1 MKICVFTR
9 ISPAHG
15 IKGGM
20 EGHCEALSQ
29 ELAKRGHQLFIITT
43 RHPKDIIDEEHRQG
57 VHIYYTKAP
66 ARRYTRRWWQES
78 AERFQALHRDPRFD
92 LVWSQ
97 GAGGDYYAQRLK
109 ERYGIP
115 LVSILHGTFGGEIRS
130 ALRQLSWS
138 IDSFYY
144 LALAAR
150 LYYHRTRRR
159 SYIESAEAVVVVSEE
174 LREEVLRAYPVES
187 RRVFLVPN
195 GVDEKRFRPL
205 AEQGRV
211 MRQRYGIAES
221 VKVLLTVGRLERG
234 KGVQVA
240 LQALPQ
246 ISHLVGEKVAL
257 LIVGQGRYR
266 EELEQI
272 ARRAGLSSQVF
283 FCGFVRHQE
292 LPAFYNVAD
301 LFLMPTLMEEAFGL
315 TVAEAMA
322 CGKPVVAS
330 RIGGIPTIVDDED
343 MLCRPG
349 DVEELSR
356 KASNIL
362 ANESLAT
369 RLGDRART
377 TICEKFTL
385 RRMVEDT
392 ARIFEGCVK
401 SGK

>member
-9 ISPAHG
+9 ISPVHG
-15 IKGGM
+15 VKGGM
-20 EGHCEALSQ
+20 ERHSETLSRQ
-29 ELAKRGHQLFIITT
+29 LAKRGHQLFIITT
-43 RHPKDIIDEEHRQG
+43 RHPHGVDEERCQG
-57 VHIYYTKAP
+57 VHIYYTRAP

-78 AERFQALHRDPRFD
+78 AERFEALHSDLKFD

-109 ERYGIP
+109 ERHRVP

-138 IDSFYY
+138 MDFFYY

-150 LYYHRTRRR
+150 LYYHRMRRR
-159 SYIESAEAVVVVSEE
+159 SYVESAEAVIVVSEE
-174 LREEVLRAYPVES
+174 LREEVLRAYPVDP

-195 GVDEKRFRPL
+195 GVNEERFRPL
-205 AEQGRV
+205 AGQGKV
-211 MRQRYGIAES
+211 IRQRYEIAES
-221 VKVLLTVGRLERG
+221 AKVLVTVARLERG

-240 LQALPQ
+240 IQALPR
-246 ISHLVGEKVAL
+246 ISDVVGEKVVL

-266 EELEQI
+266 EQLGRLV
-272 ARRAGLSSQVF
+272 RRERLSSQVF
-283 FCGFVRHQE
+283 FCGFVPHQE
-292 LPAFYNVAD
+292 LPAFYNASD

-315 TVAEAMA
+315 TLAEAMA

-330 RIGGIPTIVDDED
+330 HVGGIPTIVNDED
-343 MLCRPG
+343 MLFRPG
-349 DVEELSR
+349 DVEELS
-356 KASNIL
+356 KKVTKIL
-362 ANESLAT
+362 ANESLTT
-369 RLGDRART
+369 RLGHQARA
-377 TICEKFTL
+377 TICAKFTL

-392 ARIFEGCVK
+392 AKIFEGCVK